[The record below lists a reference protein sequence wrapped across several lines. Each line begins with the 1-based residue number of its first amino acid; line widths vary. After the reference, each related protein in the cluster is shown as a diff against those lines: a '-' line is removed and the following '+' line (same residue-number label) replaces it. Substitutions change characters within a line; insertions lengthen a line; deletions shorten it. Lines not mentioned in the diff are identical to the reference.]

1 MGEIDLTKIR
11 HIVFR
16 TELYGRMTV
25 GQLMTKTPATLG
37 MNDPMEEVMRKFDA
51 TKADFLPVVDIN
63 NILVGFISRS
73 RMYSMY
79 RKFVADFSA
88 E

>member
-1 MGEIDLTKIR
+1 
-11 HIVFR
+11 
-16 TELYGRMTV
+16 
-25 GQLMTKTPATLG
+25 
-37 MNDPMEEVMRKFDA
+37 MRKFDA